1 MAIHEESPESSLE
14 RLRESAQ
21 KIEREQILYP
31 LVFSVVG
38 IIAWTGIVE
47 LFDLPLYILPT
58 PFQILDGFAA
68 EMSFFAPHAQAT
80 IFEAFFGWVVGN
92 IIGVTLGLV
101 MAESR
106 GLRISFYP
114 YLIALRSIPVIAFA
128 PLLILWMGL
137 NVWPILATATITTFF
152 PTLVNSIAG
161 FNSTDQ
167 LTEELM
173 HSLDASRWQ
182 VFRHVKI
189 YNAMPYIF
197 SSLKITVALSMI
209 GAVVGEWLAA
219 DQGLGYLIVV
229 ANNQIDTIL
238 LFRSIILI
246 GLFGTAW
253 FALLTVTER
262 LFLDW
267 KQTGDAG
274 ATR

>member
-1 MAIHEESPESSLE
+1 MAIHDESPESSFD
-14 RLRESAQ
+14 RLREGAEN
-21 KIEREQILYP
+21 IDREQVLYP
-31 LVFSVVG
+31 LGFFVLGTAV
-38 IIAWTGIVE
+38 WTGVVE
-47 LFDLPLYILPT
+47 LFNLPLYILPT
-58 PFQILDGFAA
+58 PSEILNGFVT
-68 EMSFFAPHAQAT
+68 EIGFFIPHAQAT
-80 IFEAFFGWVVGN
+80 ILEALFGWVIGN
-92 IIGVTLGLV
+92 IIGITLGLV

-137 NVWPILATATITTFF
+137 NIWPILATATITTFF

-161 FNSTDQ
+161 FSSTDQ

-182 VFRHVKI
+182 IFRHVKI

-229 ANNQIDTIL
+229 ANNQIDTVL

-253 FALLTVTER
+253 FALLTVAER

-267 KQTGDAG
+267 KQTGDVG